1 METHY
6 YNQTSLTETTSY
18 VTISEFWVDYANYLA
33 NRTDQNEPFL
43 TSNFIKCH
51 KDARSALMSLAVLGL
66 QFENVSHNYK
76 TNEGRGLEISANSHI
91 ILFKKE
97 VREAPLEL
105 SNDILVT
112 HRYYL
117 SSESTNTGT
126 MPEEFLANNAYT
138 CEVIMTNVS
147 PLQKDFSL
155 LY

>member
-6 YNQTSLTETTSY
+6 YNQKNLNESQY
-18 VTISEFWVDYANYLA
+18 YITISDFWVDYAKYLSKRFD
-33 NRTDQNEPFL
+33 NNEPFL
-43 TSNFIKCH
+43 TSNFIKCIS
-51 KDARSALMSLAVLGL
+51 DARSALLSFAVLGL

-76 TNEGRGLEISANSHI
+76 TNEGRGLEITANSHI

-112 HRYYL
+112 HRYFL
-117 SSESTNTGT
+117 SSDSTNTGT

-147 PLQKDFSL
+147 P
-155 LY
+155 